1 LDKSSLTLATTRCRD
16 TEFRWGERT
25 YVMGILNLSPDS
37 FSKDGLGSDINAIVT
52 RAKCLVDEGADV
64 IDIGGESTR
73 PDSQPIPISEE
84 LRRVIPA
91 LEKVAGEVSVPISID
106 TYKSEVASQ
115 ALRAGASMINDVW
128 GLKRDQ
134 RLAQV
139 AARAGVPIV
148 LMSNQRDS
156 DTSCDIMVAI
166 IASLKE
172 SIKLAIAAGV
182 AEQNIIVDPGI
193 GFGKSTKQNL
203 EIIRRLAELRVLGKP
218 ILLGTSRKFLTNK
231 PPDERLQAT
240 SATVAIGIAHGAD
253 VVRVHDV
260 SQMVQ
265 VCRMSDAIIRK
276 EVK

>member
-16 TEFRWGERT
+16 TEFRWEERT

-52 RAKCLVDEGADV
+52 RAKCLVDEGADI

-193 GFGKSTKQNL
+193 GFGKSAKQNL

-218 ILLGTSRKFLTNK
+218 ILLGTSRKFSTNK
-231 PPDERLQAT
+231 SPDERLQAT

-260 SQMVQ
+260 WQIVQ

-276 EVK
+276 EVR